1 MPEESKAV
9 NTEESAASEQV
20 VNDTAEETATAT
32 PEQETTEQVETPESG
47 KTPLANESVDEFGVP
62 WKNRAMEWQR
72 KATDNTSEERLRKI
86 AQETLANSQTTK
98 QPEYSISQLEQ
109 YAMEH
114 PETRPWVEEE
124 KFKLLQKRAQEATS
138 AEIQA
143 VEQKRFGELRKQ
155 QSFQFVAQTYPQI
168 FQKDNWGNVVFNN
181 QHPLTQE
188 IGRIMQDPRFAN
200 DPEGLMAAA
209 DMAYGRLSRMHS
221 PNEVRKVKKLEQ
233 SIKKIQKGTLIEGN
247 GSTQTVSSKT
257 DLRKAIDQVASDG
270 TVASTKDAMKAMF
283 KKMGHINED

>member
-1 MPEESKAV
+1 MPEELKAV
-9 NTEESAASEQV
+9 NTEESATSEQV
-20 VNDTAEETATAT
+20 VNDTAEETAAAT

-86 AQETLANSQTTK
+86 AEETLANSKTTK
-98 QPEYSISQLEQ
+98 APEYSISQLEQ

-124 KFKLLQKRAQEATS
+124 KFKLLQKRTQEATS
-138 AEIQA
+138 QEIQA

-168 FQKDNWGNVVFNN
+168 FQKDNWGNTVFNN

-247 GSTQTVSSKT
+247 GSTQTNSGKS
-257 DLRKAIDQVASDG
+257 DIRKAIDQVASDG
-270 TVASTKDAMKAMF
+270 TVESTKNAMKLML
-283 KKMGHINED
+283 KKMGHITED